1 MDNLTLYIKNG
12 RLFIPKVREG
22 IKIKEHRPLEGRILC
37 GTISKTPSGKYY
49 ASITVEKD
57 ITSLDATNKAV
68 GIDLGVKDFAILS
81 TGEKV
86 ENPKFKRTQR
96 RKLKFLHKNFSKKK
110 KGSKNSDKARRKLNK
125 KYEQITNKKQDFLHK
140 LSNRIVS
147 ENQVICL
154 EDLNVKGMVKNHN
167 LADSISEVSWYEFV
181 RQLKYKAEWRGR
193 TVVQVDRFFPSS
205 KTCYECGF
213 INQDLTLNEREWVC
227 PKCGTHHDRDI
238 NASLNIL
245 RQGLNKINLVESDFV
260 LDETEERLYNVSS
273 DEKEN
278 FKTAVGTTVE
288 SLWSCL
294 GSQEQ

>member
-1 MDNLTLYIKNG
+1 MDNLTLYIKDG

-22 IKIKEHRPLEGRILC
+22 IKVKEHRPLKGRTLC

-49 ASITVEKD
+49 ASITVEKE
-57 ITSLDATNKAV
+57 ITSLEATNKAV

-86 ENPKFKRTQR
+86 ENPKFKRNQR
-96 RKLKFLHKNFSKKK
+96 RKLKFLHKSLSKKK
-110 KGSKNSDKARRKLNK
+110 KGSKNRDKARKKLAK
-125 KYEQITNKKQDFLHK
+125 KYEKIANKKQDFLHK
-140 LSNRIVS
+140 LSNRIIN

-154 EDLNVKGMVKNHN
+154 EDLNVKGMVKNHK
-167 LADSISEVSWYEFV
+167 LADSIHEVSWYEFV

-213 INQDLTLNEREWVC
+213 INQDLTLKDREWTC

-238 NASLNIL
+238 NASHNIL
-245 RQGLNKINLVESDFV
+245 RQGLNKINLEKGDFV
-260 LDETEERLYNVSS
+260 LDKNNEKVYN
-273 DEKEN
+273 N
-278 FKTAVGTTVE
+278 P
-288 SLWSCL
+288 CYI
-294 GSQEQ
+294 

>member
-1 MDNLTLYIKNG
+1 MDNLTLYIKDG

-22 IKIKEHRPLEGRILC
+22 IKIKEHRPLEGRVLC
-37 GTISKTPSGKYY
+37 GTISKTPTGKYY

-57 ITSLDATNKAV
+57 ITSLEATNKAV
-68 GIDLGVKDFAILS
+68 GIDLGIKDFAILS

-96 RKLKFLHKNFSKKK
+96 KKLKFLHKSLSRKK
-110 KGSKNSDKARRKLNK
+110 KGSKNREKARKKLAK
-125 KYEQITNKKQDFLHK
+125 KYEKITNKKQDFLHK
-140 LSNRIVS
+140 LSNRIVN

-193 TVVQVDRFFPSS
+193 VVVQVDRFFPSS
-205 KTCYECGF
+205 KTCYNCGF
-213 INQDLTLNEREWVC
+213 INQDLTLNDREWTC

-245 RQGLNKINLVESDFV
+245 RQGLNKINLEKGDFV
-260 LDETEERLYNVSS
+260 LDKS
-273 DEKEN
+273 DEMEYNNSCNEKES

-294 GSQEQ
+294 R